1 METLAIRNND
11 AFQWTFNHLQMF
23 KANVLVLDT
32 RTAQEFSSAHLPNS
46 INVHPIEELSINYL
60 ESCCTNTS
68 ETQRFSRRRRLFIL
82 IGAVPDSISFARQLE
97 ALLRRDKC
105 KEVSV
110 LANFNDFL
118 IHYPYICQGNSCVS
132 HPVSILGYP
141 NEMIQNFLYL
151 GDQRLAESKEVIH
164 NLGITHIINA
174 TKRVPNKFEKDGV
187 KYLRVYVEDDAEV
200 KIKFHFSR
208 AFQFIDDALFENS
221 QAARNKVLV
230 HCAQG
235 VSRSAT
241 IVIMYLMKHFDWSY
255 DLAFAFVKRH
265 REIID
270 PNGGFMNQLQEFDE
284 DKLLFPRSTT
294 MIKIKKLN
302 PSTSAAKLRI

>member
-23 KANVLVLDT
+23 KGNVLVLDT
-32 RTAQEFSSAHLPNS
+32 RTASEFSSIHLPNS
-46 INVHPIEELSINYL
+46 INVHPTEELSINYL
-60 ESCCTNTS
+60 ESCCPNPS
-68 ETQRFSRRRRLFIL
+68 QCQRFSRRRRLFIL
-82 IGAVPDSISFARQLE
+82 IGAVADSTRFARQVEL
-97 ALLRRDKC
+97 LLRQDKC
-105 KEVSV
+105 KEISV
-110 LANFNDFL
+110 LGNYNEFL
-118 IHYPYICQGNSCVS
+118 TRYPYICQGNSS
-132 HPVSILGYP
+132 LSYPVSILGYP

-151 GDQRLAESKEVIH
+151 GDQRLAESKEVIQ
-164 NLGITHIINA
+164 NLGITHVINA
-174 TKRVPNKFEKDGV
+174 TKRVPNKFENDGV

-208 AFQFIDDALFENS
+208 AFKFIDDALFENS
-221 QAARNKVLV
+221 QGARNKVLV

-284 DKLLFPRSTT
+284 DKMLFARSTT
-294 MIKIKKLN
+294 MMKIKKLN
-302 PSTSAAKLRI
+302 PSISAAKLRI